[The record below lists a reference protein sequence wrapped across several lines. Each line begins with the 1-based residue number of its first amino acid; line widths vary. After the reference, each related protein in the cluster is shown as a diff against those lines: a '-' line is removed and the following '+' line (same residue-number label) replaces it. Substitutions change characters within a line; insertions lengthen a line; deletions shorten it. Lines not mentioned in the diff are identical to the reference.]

1 VTRLDELQGQIKK
14 GLGALTGNDEMQRE
28 GEAQE
33 QEAKLKRKAEG
44 SVDQGI
50 GKTQEA
56 VGEVTGDRET
66 ELKGK
71 ARQAEGKAKRTP

>member
-1 VTRLDELQGQIKK
+1 
-14 GLGALTGNDEMQRE
+14 MQRE